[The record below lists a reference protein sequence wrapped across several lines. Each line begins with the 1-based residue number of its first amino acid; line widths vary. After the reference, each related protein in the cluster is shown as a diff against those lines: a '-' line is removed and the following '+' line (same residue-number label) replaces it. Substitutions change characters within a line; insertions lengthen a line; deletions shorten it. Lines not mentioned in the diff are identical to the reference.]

1 MSDLQAATGLAI
13 GSPILAEIR
22 AENQAGWGDY
32 SPEPSVYPDTLVIS
46 SSPQSAP
53 QNVHVISYTKNTI
66 TI

>member
-32 SPEPSVYPDTLVIS
+32 SPEP
-46 SSPQSAP
+46 
-53 QNVHVISYTKNTI
+53 
-66 TI
+66 